1 MALTLPSL
9 LGKTRTIQEWRKGKK
24 WEIKG
29 KGKGRGMKKRHDKKE
44 RERKTVIGCA
54 LKAKDIV

>member
-29 KGKGRGMKKRHDKKE
+29 KGKGRGMKKDMIKRKE
-44 RERKTVIGCA
+44 KEKQSSV
-54 LKAKDIV
+54 VH